1 MCFMRRAL
9 FLLPALA
16 LASCA
21 PPGRQSFS
29 ATPAGPDTQTISAAD
44 AFQSR
49 IPLVSIL
56 PDTQD
61 FQAPL
66 KGAVQ
71 QALAI
76 KPDATFEVMAQ
87 TPATGNPDTDAKTLA
102 ALAPQTKA
110 IANAIIAD
118 GVPAARVTV
127 GAKAA
132 GLDQVLLVYVK

>member
-1 MCFMRRAL
+1 MRRAL
-9 FLLPALA
+9 LMLSAALA

-21 PPGRQSFS
+21 PPGQQSFS
-29 ATPAGPDTQTISAAD
+29 PTPAGPDTQTISAAD
-44 AFQSR
+44 AFQNR

-76 KPDATFEVMAQ
+76 KPDAAFEVMAEA
-87 TPATGNPDTDAKTLA
+87 PATGNPDTDAKNLA
-102 ALAPQTKA
+102 ALAPEAKA
-110 IANAIIAD
+110 VAAAIIAD
-118 GVPAARVTV
+118 GVSASHVTV
-127 GAKAA
+127 GAKTA
-132 GLDQVLLVYVK
+132 GLDQVVLVYVK